1 MVAGRGVRRPALGAS
16 VGDAGE
22 TTSEAGDM
30 ERSNRVRKA
39 AAAAA
44 CVVVASTIFAGQA
57 AAGGVYAYL
66 GLGGAG
72 GPVAPSC
79 PGKPCAVVTQTT
91 GFQASIA
98 GRHLTMAVS
107 RPGRVTSWTLALAA
121 PNPAE
126 IAYFDGAADGP
137 ARAGLVV
144 LRHTVDYRFRLID
157 ASPVVA
163 LEPYFG
169 GPAKFVLTRPLP
181 VRAGDIVALTVPTWA
196 PVLATGLDAGTA
208 WRASRPLGAC
218 NSLFTQTAATQFG
231 ALTNS
236 ECVYATARLAY
247 GATVSV
253 GP

>member
-1 MVAGRGVRRPALGAS
+1 MS
-16 VGDAGE
+16 
-22 TTSEAGDM
+22 
-30 ERSNRVRKA
+30 
-39 AAAAA
+39 
-44 CVVVASTIFAGQA
+44 
-57 AAGGVYAYL
+57 
-66 GLGGAG
+66 
-72 GPVAPSC
+72 
-79 PGKPCAVVTQTT
+79 
-91 GFQASIA
+91 
-98 GRHLTMAVS
+98 VS

-121 PNPAE
+121 PNAAQT
-126 IAYFDGAADGP
+126 AYFDGAAGGP

-163 LEPYFG
+163 LASYFG

-218 NSLFTQTAATQFG
+218 KSLFIQTAATQFG
-231 ALTNS
+231 TLTNS
-236 ECVYATARLAY
+236 ECVYTTARLAY
-247 GATVSV
+247 GATVAV